1 MDFRHLIVT
10 CLFSKLRL
18 PFDNQKVKEN
28 YAILKIKYQPRL
40 FAYGVGIL
48 GDEEASKDLVQE
60 TFIAF
65 WENKERLVTYYSV
78 SSYLFK
84 IFQSKCLSYLRK
96 RTLLSDFSS
105 LSELK
110 LKEIE
115 MSYYSSDNI
124 NGGTVFMKEVEDLYV
139 KTINDLPDKCREI
152 FILSKEQDV
161 KAADIAEKLGV
172 SVRTVENQIYKA
184 IKIMRHAM
192 REYAVPAIFLVLSN
206 LLNTLSR

>member
-1 MDFRHLIVT
+1 MKTETDSFYKDI
-10 CLFSKLRL
+10 CKG
-18 PFDNQKVKEN
+18 D
-28 YAILKIKYQPRL
+28 LKAFEYFYKKYQPRL

-48 GDEEASKDLVQE
+48 DDEEASKDLVQE
-60 TFIAF
+60 TFIVF
-65 WENKERLVTYYSV
+65 WENKERLVTCYSV

-124 NGGTVFMKEVEDLYV
+124 EGGTVFMKDVEELYARTV
-139 KTINDLPDKCREI
+139 NDLPDKCREI
-152 FILSKEQDV
+152 FILSREQDV
-161 KAADIAEKLGV
+161 KAAEIAEKLGV

-184 IKIMRHAM
+184 LKIMRHAM
-192 REYAVPAIFLVLSN
+192 REYAIPVIFLAMSN

>member
-1 MDFRHLIVT
+1 MKTETDSFYKDI
-10 CLFSKLRL
+10 CKG
-18 PFDNQKVKEN
+18 D
-28 YAILKIKYQPRL
+28 LKAFEYFYKKYQPRL

-65 WENKERLVTYYSV
+65 WENTYYSV

-124 NGGTVFMKEVEDLYV
+124 NGGTVFMKEVEELYA

>member
-1 MDFRHLIVT
+1 
-10 CLFSKLRL
+10 
-18 PFDNQKVKEN
+18 
-28 YAILKIKYQPRL
+28 
-40 FAYGVGIL
+40 
-48 GDEEASKDLVQE
+48 
-60 TFIAF
+60 
-65 WENKERLVTYYSV
+65 
-78 SSYLFK
+78 
-84 IFQSKCLSYLRK
+84 LSYLRK

>member
-1 MDFRHLIVT
+1 M
-10 CLFSKLRL
+10 
-18 PFDNQKVKEN
+18 
-28 YAILKIKYQPRL
+28 
-40 FAYGVGIL
+40 
-48 GDEEASKDLVQE
+48 
-60 TFIAF
+60 
-65 WENKERLVTYYSV
+65 
-78 SSYLFK
+78 
-84 IFQSKCLSYLRK
+84 SYLRK

>member
-1 MDFRHLIVT
+1 M
-10 CLFSKLRL
+10 
-18 PFDNQKVKEN
+18 
-28 YAILKIKYQPRL
+28 
-40 FAYGVGIL
+40 
-48 GDEEASKDLVQE
+48 
-60 TFIAF
+60 
-65 WENKERLVTYYSV
+65 
-78 SSYLFK
+78 
-84 IFQSKCLSYLRK
+84 
-96 RTLLSDFSS
+96 SDFSS

>member
-1 MDFRHLIVT
+1 MKTETDSFYKDI
-10 CLFSKLRL
+10 CKG
-18 PFDNQKVKEN
+18 D
-28 YAILKIKYQPRL
+28 LKAFEYFYKKYQPRL

-96 RTLLSDFSS
+96 RTLLR
-105 LSELK
+105 
-110 LKEIE
+110 EIE

-124 NGGTVFMKEVEDLYV
+124 NGGTVFMKEVEELYA

>member
-1 MDFRHLIVT
+1 MKTETDSFYKDI
-10 CLFSKLRL
+10 CKG
-18 PFDNQKVKEN
+18 D
-28 YAILKIKYQPRL
+28 LKAFEYFYKKYQPRL

-65 WENKERLVTYYSV
+65 WENKERLVTHYSV

-115 MSYYSSDNI
+115 MSYYSSDN
-124 NGGTVFMKEVEDLYV
+124 
-139 KTINDLPDKCREI
+139 LPDKWREI

>member
-1 MDFRHLIVT
+1 MKTETDSFYKDI
-10 CLFSKLRL
+10 CKG
-18 PFDNQKVKEN
+18 D
-28 YAILKIKYQPRL
+28 LKAFEYFYKKYQPRL

-139 KTINDLPDKCREI
+139 KTINDLPDKCR
-152 FILSKEQDV
+152 
-161 KAADIAEKLGV
+161 ADIAEKLGV

>member
-1 MDFRHLIVT
+1 MKTETDSFYKDI
-10 CLFSKLRL
+10 CKG
-18 PFDNQKVKEN
+18 D
-28 YAILKIKYQPRL
+28 LKAFEYFYKKYQPRL

-110 LKEIE
+110 LRCLI
-115 MSYYSSDNI
+115 I
-124 NGGTVFMKEVEDLYV
+124 
-139 KTINDLPDKCREI
+139 
-152 FILSKEQDV
+152 
-161 KAADIAEKLGV
+161 
-172 SVRTVENQIYKA
+172 VRIISME
-184 IKIMRHAM
+184 
-192 REYAVPAIFLVLSN
+192 ELFL
-206 LLNTLSR
+206 

>member
-1 MDFRHLIVT
+1 M
-10 CLFSKLRL
+10 
-18 PFDNQKVKEN
+18 
-28 YAILKIKYQPRL
+28 
-40 FAYGVGIL
+40 
-48 GDEEASKDLVQE
+48 
-60 TFIAF
+60 
-65 WENKERLVTYYSV
+65 
-78 SSYLFK
+78 
-84 IFQSKCLSYLRK
+84 SYLRK

-124 NGGTVFMKEVEDLYV
+124 NGGTVFMKEVEELYA

-206 LLNTLSR
+206 LLNNFIKMISDIENSLLVKYLKNDA

>member
-1 MDFRHLIVT
+1 MKTETDSFYKDI
-10 CLFSKLRL
+10 CKG
-18 PFDNQKVKEN
+18 D
-28 YAILKIKYQPRL
+28 LKAFEYFYKKYQPRL

-124 NGGTVFMKEVEDLYV
+124 NGGTVFMKEVEELYA
-139 KTINDLPDKCREI
+139 KTINLPDKCREI

>member
-1 MDFRHLIVT
+1 MFE
-10 CLFSKLRL
+10 LF
-18 PFDNQKVKEN
+18 E
-28 YAILKIKYQPRL
+28 
-40 FAYGVGIL
+40 
-48 GDEEASKDLVQE
+48 
-60 TFIAF
+60 
-65 WENKERLVTYYSV
+65 
-78 SSYLFK
+78 
-84 IFQSKCLSYLRK
+84 K

>member
-1 MDFRHLIVT
+1 M
-10 CLFSKLRL
+10 
-18 PFDNQKVKEN
+18 
-28 YAILKIKYQPRL
+28 
-40 FAYGVGIL
+40 
-48 GDEEASKDLVQE
+48 VQE

-65 WENKERLVTYYSV
+65 WYNKYRLVTYYSV

-124 NGGTVFMKEVEDLYV
+124 NGGTVFMKEVEEL
-139 KTINDLPDKCREI
+139 
-152 FILSKEQDV
+152 
-161 KAADIAEKLGV
+161 
-172 SVRTVENQIYKA
+172 
-184 IKIMRHAM
+184 
-192 REYAVPAIFLVLSN
+192 
-206 LLNTLSR
+206 

>member
-1 MDFRHLIVT
+1 MKTETDSFYEDI
-10 CLFSKLRL
+10 CKG
-18 PFDNQKVKEN
+18 D
-28 YAILKIKYQPRL
+28 LKAFEYFYKKYQPRL
-40 FAYGVGIL
+40 FAYGVGVL

-65 WENKERLVTYYSV
+65 WENKERLVTCYSV

-84 IFQSKCLSYLRK
+84 IFQSKCLNYLIK

-105 LSELK
+105 FSELK

-124 NGGTVFMKEVEDLYV
+124 DGGTVFMKEVEELYT
-139 KTINDLPDKCREI
+139 KTMNDLPDKCREI

-161 KAADIAEKLGV
+161 KAADIADKLGV
-172 SVRTVENQIYKA
+172 SVRTVENQLYKA
-184 IKIMRHAM
+184 IKIMRQAM
-192 REYAVPAIFLVLSN
+192 REYAIPVIFVVLSN

>member
-1 MDFRHLIVT
+1 MKTETDSFYKDI
-10 CLFSKLRL
+10 CKG
-18 PFDNQKVKEN
+18 D
-28 YAILKIKYQPRL
+28 LKAFEYFYKKYQPRL

-124 NGGTVFMKEVEDLYV
+124 ITN
-139 KTINDLPDKCREI
+139 KTTALITKNMAFREN
-152 FILSKEQDV
+152 
-161 KAADIAEKLGV
+161 
-172 SVRTVENQIYKA
+172 VRFNSLI
-184 IKIMRHAM
+184 
-192 REYAVPAIFLVLSN
+192 IFLAP
-206 LLNTLSR
+206 LN

>member
-1 MDFRHLIVT
+1 MR
-10 CLFSKLRL
+10 
-18 PFDNQKVKEN
+18 
-28 YAILKIKYQPRL
+28 
-40 FAYGVGIL
+40 
-48 GDEEASKDLVQE
+48 
-60 TFIAF
+60 
-65 WENKERLVTYYSV
+65 
-78 SSYLFK
+78 
-84 IFQSKCLSYLRK
+84 YLRK

>member
-1 MDFRHLIVT
+1 M
-10 CLFSKLRL
+10 
-18 PFDNQKVKEN
+18 
-28 YAILKIKYQPRL
+28 
-40 FAYGVGIL
+40 
-48 GDEEASKDLVQE
+48 
-60 TFIAF
+60 
-65 WENKERLVTYYSV
+65 
-78 SSYLFK
+78 
-84 IFQSKCLSYLRK
+84 SYLRK

-124 NGGTVFMKEVEDLYV
+124 NGGTVFMKEVEELYA

>member
-1 MDFRHLIVT
+1 MT
-10 CLFSKLRL
+10 
-18 PFDNQKVKEN
+18 
-28 YAILKIKYQPRL
+28 
-40 FAYGVGIL
+40 
-48 GDEEASKDLVQE
+48 
-60 TFIAF
+60 
-65 WENKERLVTYYSV
+65 
-78 SSYLFK
+78 
-84 IFQSKCLSYLRK
+84 
-96 RTLLSDFSS
+96 SS

-124 NGGTVFMKEVEDLYV
+124 NGGTVFMKEVEELYA

-172 SVRTVENQIYKA
+172 SVRTVENKA

>member
-1 MDFRHLIVT
+1 M
-10 CLFSKLRL
+10 
-18 PFDNQKVKEN
+18 
-28 YAILKIKYQPRL
+28 
-40 FAYGVGIL
+40 
-48 GDEEASKDLVQE
+48 
-60 TFIAF
+60 
-65 WENKERLVTYYSV
+65 
-78 SSYLFK
+78 SYF
-84 IFQSKCLSYLRK
+84 RK

>member
-1 MDFRHLIVT
+1 MFE
-10 CLFSKLRL
+10 LF
-18 PFDNQKVKEN
+18 E
-28 YAILKIKYQPRL
+28 
-40 FAYGVGIL
+40 
-48 GDEEASKDLVQE
+48 
-60 TFIAF
+60 
-65 WENKERLVTYYSV
+65 
-78 SSYLFK
+78 
-84 IFQSKCLSYLRK
+84 K

-124 NGGTVFMKEVEDLYV
+124 NGGTVFMKEVEELYA